1 MSAVLSCGSP
11 SSSCLCA
18 VPVALLLAD
27 AAVAAAAA
35 ALGKP
40 NACRLAEMD
49 GRRLDASPDP
59 ALTVV
64 CGDGYTSGRP
74 PET

>member
-18 VPVALLLAD
+18 VPVALLLAA
-27 AAVAAAAA
+27 AAVAA